1 MDGPPGDGFRPSLSA
16 SPVLSCRKN
25 AKSMR
30 YNIQGIKPGLL
41 VITFYQVDALVN
53 NRYSRI
59 SQRRAIITHTF
70 AVFGSPN
77 PRHAFAKGISAPQN
91 TITHALML

>member
-1 MDGPPGDGFRPSLSA
+1 MDDPLGDGFRPPSSA
-16 SPVLSCRKN
+16 SPVLSCRKS

-30 YNIQGIKPGLL
+30 YNVQEIKPGIL
-41 VITFYQVDALVN
+41 VITFYQVDTLVN
-53 NRYSRI
+53 NRHSRI

-70 AVFGSPN
+70 AVFESPN
-77 PRHAFAKGISAPQN
+77 PRQAFTKGVSAPQN

>member
-1 MDGPPGDGFRPSLSA
+1 
-16 SPVLSCRKN
+16 
-25 AKSMR
+25 MR
-30 YNIQGIKPGLL
+30 YNIQGIKPGIL

-53 NRYSRI
+53 NRHSRKF
-59 SQRRAIITHTF
+59 QRRAIITHTF

-77 PRHAFAKGISAPQN
+77 PRYAFAKGISAPQN

>member
-1 MDGPPGDGFRPSLSA
+1 MDNPTGDGFRPPSSA
-16 SPVLSCRKN
+16 SPVLSCRKS

-30 YNIQGIKPGLL
+30 YNIQGIKPGIL

-53 NRYSRI
+53 NRHSRKF
-59 SQRRAIITHTF
+59 QQRAIITHTF

-77 PRHAFAKGISAPQN
+77 PRHAFAKGVSTPKTPLAHV
-91 TITHALML
+91 TML

>member
-1 MDGPPGDGFRPSLSA
+1 MDDPLGDGFRPLSSA
-16 SPVLSCRKN
+16 SPVLSCRKS

-30 YNIQGIKPGLL
+30 YNVQRIKPGIL
-41 VITFYQVDALVN
+41 VITFYQVDTLVN
-53 NRYSRI
+53 NRHSRI

-77 PRHAFAKGISAPQN
+77 PRQAFTKGVSKPKTPLAHV
-91 TITHALML
+91 TML